1 MRQSAPPGPRLPQNP
16 RCLRACQGWC
26 SYAAYVVLVS
36 WPGLGR
42 GAGPDLREAAL
53 IWCQTRA
60 LVAHAM
66 AEDARLAAEV
76 AEAQLG
82 TGLTVLRFS
91 SEAMRHQAFRPRAVR
106 W

>member
-36 WPGLGR
+36 WPGLPLLWAPCGGWASR
-42 GAGPDLREAAL
+42 TGERVIVLMLSVVVVVVAAL
-53 IWCQTRA
+53 AVRRGD
-60 LVAHAM
+60 V
-66 AEDARLAAEV
+66 ARL
-76 AEAQLG
+76 
-82 TGLTVLRFS
+82 LRGGG
-91 SEAMRHQAFRPRAVR
+91 RRR

>member
-1 MRQSAPPGPRLPQNP
+1 MVLTAGSGHERVPFDFIEAIDD
-16 RCLRACQGWC
+16 
-26 SYAAYVVLVS
+26 VLVGS
-36 WPGLGR
+36 SHLVSLLRFGR
-42 GAGPDLREAAL
+42 WGAGPDLREAAL